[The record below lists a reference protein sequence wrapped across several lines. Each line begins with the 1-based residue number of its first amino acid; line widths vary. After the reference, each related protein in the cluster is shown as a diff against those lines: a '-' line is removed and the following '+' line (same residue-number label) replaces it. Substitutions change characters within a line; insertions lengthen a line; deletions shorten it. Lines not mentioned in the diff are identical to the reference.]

1 MRHSRRAAAEDAF
14 RAGGGREQVDE
25 AEERD
30 LFLALEGKL
39 LGKERTAYEPDS
51 ARKVLTHLTSSESAA
66 PDLRISLITFLN
78 KLDEALVILE
88 EEVKER
94 SSRAGEG
101 RPIDSFQFSSP
112 LPEPQLPPPLHLLLS
127 LSSSQ
132 SSIPATPVDGG
143 AVNDSAVQA
152 PVVRKGKAGMLQLL
166 CNRISNLTT
175 SSADYYF
182 EEVKSQHKV
191 RSHNWKPNP
200 VWKRSY
206 HCYHPGAI
214 SFFSTRYDIDTI

>member
-1 MRHSRRAAAEDAF
+1 MLLEEDF
-14 RAGGGREQVDE
+14 
-25 AEERD
+25 
-30 LFLALEGKL
+30 
-39 LGKERTAYEPDS
+39 KERT
-51 ARKVLTHLTSSESAA
+51 
-66 PDLRISLITFLN
+66 
-78 KLDEALVILE
+78 
-88 EEVKER
+88 
-94 SSRAGEG
+94 SRAGQG

-152 PVVRKGKAGMLQLL
+152 PVVKKGKAGMLQLL
-166 CNRISNLTT
+166 CYRIPNLTI
-175 SSADYYF
+175 SSADHYF

-191 RSHNWKPNP
+191 RLDNWKQNF

-206 HCYHPGAI
+206 HCYSGFSHWSAKGRDCEI
-214 SFFSTRYDIDTI
+214 SGIAP

>member
-1 MRHSRRAAAEDAF
+1 MN
-14 RAGGGREQVDE
+14 Q
-25 AEERD
+25 
-30 LFLALEGKL
+30 K
-39 LGKERTAYEPDS
+39 DS
-51 ARKVLTHLTSSESAA
+51 ARKVLTHLTSTEGAA

-88 EEVKER
+88 EDFKER

-101 RPIDSFQFSSP
+101 SPIDSFQFSSP

-143 AVNDSAVQA
+143 AVDDSAVPA
-152 PVVRKGKAGMLQLL
+152 PVVKKGKAGMLPLL
-166 CNRISNLTT
+166 CNRISNMTT

-206 HCYHPGAI
+206 HRYSGFSHWSAKGRDCEI
-214 SFFSTRYDIDTI
+214 SGIAP